1 MRPVSGTSLPGVLI
15 GCRSGPKEA
24 VPGRLAMFHDPPLVY
39 HVAMSIRAFLRRLF
53 RPSHEDRSPV
63 RHAGHELA
71 DHVRETIGPLAGGGE
86 GGRLTGHSVYGMLE
100 NESASDRPDPKGTH
114 S

>member
-1 MRPVSGTSLPGVLI
+1 
-15 GCRSGPKEA
+15 
-24 VPGRLAMFHDPPLVY
+24 
-39 HVAMSIRAFLRRLF
+39 MSIRKFLRELF
-53 RPSHEDRSPV
+53 RSSPSEKRPIRHE
-63 RHAGHELA
+63 GHELA

-100 NESASDRPDPKGTH
+100 DESASDPRDPKRPH